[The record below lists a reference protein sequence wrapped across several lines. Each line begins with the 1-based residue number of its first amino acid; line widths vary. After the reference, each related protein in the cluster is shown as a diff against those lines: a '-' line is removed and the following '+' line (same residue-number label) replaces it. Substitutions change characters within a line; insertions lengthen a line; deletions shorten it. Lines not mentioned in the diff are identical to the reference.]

1 MGLTDLTGDAGKKK
15 NQKSGAG
22 PLTPG
27 GLAGLFPG
35 ASIIQIGPNGTS
47 RTTPPR
53 TPNAKKAQPKG
64 IGQPKPRKTFGED

>member
-1 MGLTDLTGDAGKKK
+1 MGLTNLTGDAGKKK
-15 NQKSGAG
+15 SQKSGAG
-22 PLTPG
+22 PLTPS

-47 RTTPPR
+47 HTTPPR
-53 TPNAKKAQPKG
+53 APGTKKPKPKG